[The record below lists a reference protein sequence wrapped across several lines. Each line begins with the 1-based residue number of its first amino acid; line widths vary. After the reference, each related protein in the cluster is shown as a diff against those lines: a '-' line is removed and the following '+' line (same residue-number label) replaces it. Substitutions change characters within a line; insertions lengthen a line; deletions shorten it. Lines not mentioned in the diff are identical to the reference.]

1 MLSVREN
8 FMLENVRLISKVN
21 KFERREALI
30 KILKKNDLKYKMQH
44 EKFRNHFVENIIVP
58 FNSEIKLPKLIIGAH
73 YDNIEGSSGANDN
86 ASGVSILIEVAKYLK
101 LNRVNRPIELVFFD
115 REEYEDRGSEQYIL
129 NTGREN
135 IYAMI
140 NIDTCGFGDMML
152 IGPKK
157 NLGVMKEKKIISEGL
172 LHKEY
177 IEIIKRTP
185 GSDDR
190 SFEAENIPNISIGV
204 VPKGDVE
211 IIQKL
216 IKLELENRVPTKD
229 LIPNPPEFMSTVHNG
244 DRDCIEIVEESSMKI
259 VLDFII
265 NILKELEI

>member
-1 MLSVREN
+1 
-8 FMLENVRLISKVN
+8 MLENVRLISKVN

-58 FNSEIKLPKLIIGAH
+58 FNSEIKLPKLVIGAH
-73 YDNIEGSSGANDN
+73 YDNIEGSCGANDN

-101 LNRVNRPIELVFFD
+101 LKRVNRPIELVFFD

-129 NTGREN
+129 STGREN
-135 IYAMI
+135 IHAMI

-152 IGPKK
+152 IGPEK

-185 GSDDR
+185 GSDDSR

-216 IKLELENRVPTKD
+216 IKLELENKIPTKE

-265 NILKELEI
+265 NILEELEI

>member
-1 MLSVREN
+1 
-8 FMLENVRLISKVN
+8 
-21 KFERREALI
+21 
-30 KILKKNDLKYKMQH
+30 
-44 EKFRNHFVENIIVP
+44 
-58 FNSEIKLPKLIIGAH
+58 
-73 YDNIEGSSGANDN
+73 
-86 ASGVSILIEVAKYLK
+86 AKYLK
-101 LNRVNRPIELVFFD
+101 LNKANMPIDLVFFD
-115 REEYEDRGSEQYIL
+115 REEYEDRGSEQYIFS
-129 NTGREN
+129 TGREN

-152 IGPKK
+152 IGPEK
-157 NLGVMKEKKIISEGL
+157 NLGAMKEKKIISEGL
-172 LHKEY
+172 LDKEY

-190 SFEAENIPNISIGV
+190 SFESENIPNISIGV

-216 IKLELENRVPTKD
+216 IKLELENKIPTKD
-229 LIPNPPEFMSTVHNG
+229 LIPNPPEFMGTVHNG

-265 NILKELEI
+265 NILEELRF